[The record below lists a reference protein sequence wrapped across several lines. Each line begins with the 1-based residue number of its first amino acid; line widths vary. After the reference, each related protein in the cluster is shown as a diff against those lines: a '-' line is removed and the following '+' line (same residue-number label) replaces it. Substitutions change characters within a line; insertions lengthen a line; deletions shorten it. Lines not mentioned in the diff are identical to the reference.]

1 MRFCCA
7 YDPNK
12 IFGVCS
18 LMEMR
23 ANTIIG
29 EYLGIDP
36 AAVRVPIVGGTSN
49 LTAVPLL
56 SHAKPYSEF
65 TLVSIHLRLFFLN
78 NNNLNLPNFLILTG
92 NRQK

>member
-65 TLVSIHLRLFFLN
+65 TLVSIHLRLFFL
-78 NNNLNLPNFLILTG
+78 IIIII
-92 NRQK
+92 